1 MRKNS
6 MTKCAVGAMLF
17 GGTLG
22 ASSSASAALVVW
34 NCNLNLAYTAATG
47 YVGVYV
53 NVQAKQAT
61 FTDGGS
67 SQQPGDDLYF
77 GFNSPMG
84 ITSVN
89 PGQTVS
95 VAGGSG
101 IGGYSVAQLA
111 SGTIIGS
118 TLASPLSWG
127 NSCSIMTAGG
137 SNSWVQGGSNLFG
150 FSFQDSAGQLRYGW
164 GEITLDAGT
173 YGSGVLTKLV
183 YQDTGASVTAGVVP
197 APGALALLGIAGFA
211 GSRRRRD

>member
-1 MRKNS
+1 MTETTVRKFA
-6 MTKCAVGAMLF
+6 TAALLF

-47 YVGVYV
+47 FIGVYV
-53 NVQAKQAT
+53 NVQAQQAT
-61 FTDGGS
+61 FEDGGS

-77 GFNSPMG
+77 AFNSPMG
-84 ITSVN
+84 ITSTN

-101 IGGYSVAQLA
+101 TGGYSVAKLA
-111 SGTIIGS
+111 SGTVIGS

-127 NSCSIMTAGG
+127 NSNSIMTAGG

-183 YQDTGASVTAGVVP
+183 YEDTGASVTAGVVP

>member
-47 YVGVYV
+47 FVGVYV
-53 NVQAKQAT
+53 NVQAQQAT
-61 FTDGGS
+61 FEDGGS

-84 ITSVN
+84 INSIN

-127 NSCSIMTAGG
+127 NSSSIMTAGG

-173 YGSGVLTKLV
+173 YDSGVLTKLV
-183 YQDTGASVTAGVVP
+183 YEDTGASVTAGVVP

>member
-1 MRKNS
+1 MRNNT

-183 YQDTGASVTAGVVP
+183 YQDTGASVTAGVVRARCP
-197 APGALALLGIAGFA
+197 RAARHRWF
-211 GSRRRRD
+211 RR